1 MSKRLRL
8 IARTALFSALIY
20 VLSWAT
26 VSLPNVNLVFF
37 VIFAA
42 GFLWGGVVGAAVG
55 IVGMGLWTTFNPYG
69 PALPPIIVAQLIG
82 ASASGLIGAWF
93 HRSYH
98 PGGHR
103 WALAGKLAMAAVAC
117 TVLYYLPVNAADA
130 WLFRPFWPRFLTGLG
145 WVGISLVSNI
155 IVFPL
160 LFRAV
165 EYLYARE
172 RAYR

>member
-20 VLSWAT
+20 VLSWVTA
-26 VSLPNVNLVFF
+26 SLPNVNLVFF

-42 GFLWGGVVGAAVG
+42 GFLWGGVVGALVG
-55 IVGMGLWTTFNPYG
+55 VIGMGLWTAFNPYG
-69 PALPPIIVAQLIG
+69 PALPPIMVAQLIG
-82 ASASGLIGAWF
+82 ASASGVIGAWF
-93 HRSYH
+93 HRWYYPRSN
-98 PGGHR
+98 R
-103 WALAGKLAMAAVAC
+103 WVLAGKLALAAVAC

-130 WLFRPFWPRFLTGLG
+130 WLFRPFWPRFITGLG

-160 LFRAV
+160 LFRAA

-172 RAYR
+172 SACR